1 VSPTRRLLRA
11 LVPVGLAVGV
21 LAAAPSAR
29 AEPTAAEIQ
38 QQIAKSSSTLERI
51 VEQYNKVNEQLKA
64 GRQRAAALAA
74 KIAPMQAQYEAAQ
87 AEIAELAADAYK
99 TGGLGAASALL
110 GQGPGGTLTDRLGM
124 LEQVFQARQSQLA
137 EFAAVKQRYQAQ
149 KSELDALIARQ
160 AAQAADLAASK
171 KKIQADLD
179 KLYELRRKAYGSA
192 TSTGTRYTGSI
203 PAVSGKAGIA
213 VKYAYGAIGKPYV
226 WAADGPDGYDC
237 SGLTMA
243 AWRAAGVSLPHNA
256 AMQWDVVA
264 HISRSQLKPGDL
276 VFYNGLGH
284 VAIYVGSGKIIEA
297 PTFGESV
304 KLASVDIMTPY
315 GYGRV
320 RT

>member
-1 VSPTRRLLRA
+1 LSPARRLLRV

-21 LAAAPSAR
+21 LAAASAAQ

-38 QQIAKSSSTLERI
+38 QQINKSSAALERI
-51 VEQYNKVNEQLKA
+51 VEQYNKVSEQLKTDK
-64 GRQRAAALAA
+64 QRAATLAA
-74 KIAPMQAQYEAAQ
+74 KFAPMQAQYETTKADVGN
-87 AEIAELAADAYK
+87 LAANAYK
-99 TGGLGAASALL
+99 TGGLGTANALL
-110 GQGPGGTLTDRLGM
+110 GAASSAALADRLGI
-124 LEQVFQARQSQLA
+124 LDQVAKARQTQLA
-137 EFAAVKQRYQAQ
+137 DFAAVKQRYDAQ
-149 KSELDALIARQ
+149 KSQLDTLIARQ
-160 AAQAADLAASK
+160 TAQAADLAASK

-179 KLYELRRKAYGSA
+179 KLYALRRQAYGSA
-192 TSTGTRYTGSI
+192 TTTSGRYTGSI
-203 PAVSGKAGIA
+203 PAISGKAGTA
-213 VKYAYGAIGKPYV
+213 VKYAYGAIGTPYV
-226 WAADGPDGYDC
+226 WAADGPNGYDC
-237 SGLTMA
+237 SGLTLA

-264 HISRSQLKPGDL
+264 HISRSQIKPGDL

-304 KLASVDIMTPY
+304 KLASVDIMSPY